1 VDTIVRLP
9 SWQRRLG
16 AAAASLAAVVAVT
29 GAIFALE
36 PVAPVL
42 SLGVLYLF
50 AVLPIAAI
58 WGLPFA
64 LGVSIVSMLTFNWF
78 FLPPTHTFRLRDS
91 ENWVALAVYLVT
103 AVSVSELA
111 ARARRRAAEAEQLA
125 REARE
130 TEARRRSEAIEA
142 EALRRSDA
150 VKTAVLR
157 SVSHDLRSPI
167 TAIMTAGEV
176 LQGPGDTLSASQR
189 NELLASIRT
198 EVKRLDR
205 LVSNL
210 LDLSR
215 LEAGAASPVPE
226 LWPVDGLVARALDVI
241 GARNARIDIVL
252 PHELPPVKVDPGQME
267 HVLVNLL
274 ENALK
279 FSPPSQSVEIRAEHG
294 GGEVVLRVVD
304 HGPGIPPDEQRR
316 IFEPFTRGGS
326 DHGERGSG
334 LGLAI
339 ARGFV
344 NVNGGRLWVDS
355 TLGEGSAF
363 TLALPA
369 VEAPAKALA

>member
-1 VDTIVRLP
+1 
-9 SWQRRLG
+9 
-16 AAAASLAAVVAVT
+16 
-29 GAIFALE
+29 
-36 PVAPVL
+36 
-42 SLGVLYLF
+42 
-50 AVLPIAAI
+50 
-58 WGLPFA
+58 
-64 LGVSIVSMLTFNWF
+64 
-78 FLPPTHTFRLRDS
+78 
-91 ENWVALAVYLVT
+91 
-103 AVSVSELA
+103 
-111 ARARRRAAEAEQLA
+111 LA

-176 LQGPGDTLSASQR
+176 LQGSGDSLSASQR
-189 NELLASIRT
+189 DELLASIGT

-215 LEAGAASPVPE
+215 LEAGVASPVPE
-226 LWPVDGLVARALDVI
+226 LWPVDGLIARALDVV
-241 GARNARIDIVL
+241 GTRNARIDVAL
-252 PHELPPVKVDPGQME
+252 PNELPPVSVDPGQIE
-267 HVLVNLL
+267 HALVNLL

-279 FSPPSQSVEIRAEHG
+279 FSPPTRSVEIRAGHE
-294 GGEVVLRVVD
+294 GGEVVVRVVD
-304 HGPGIPPDEQRR
+304 HGIGIPPDDQRR
-316 IFEPFTRGGS
+316 IFEPFTRGAS
-326 DHGERGSG
+326 ENGEHGSG

-344 NVNGGRLWVDS
+344 NVNGGRLWVES
-355 TLGEGSAF
+355 TPGEGSAF

-369 VEAPAKALA
+369 VEAPARVVA